1 MRKTLAGAGSCLLMA
16 VLLAHAGDDKPQ
28 TFRGEIGDT
37 QCALNVHSMTRSHAE
52 MLKSKKM
59 GGTPGACASYC
70 VQYLG
75 GDFVLSSK
83 NDVYRLDNQ
92 EKSASFRRTES
103 KNHRDAGIKTKTI
116 HIVGI
121 EPAPVNLKECFL
133 SCLCSRWGFFFFS
146 ASQIT

>member
-1 MRKTLAGAGSCLLMA
+1 MRKTLLGAGSCLLVA

-28 TFRGEIGDT
+28 IFHGEIGDT
-37 QCALNVHSMTRSHAE
+37 QCALNVHSMTRSHTE

-83 NDVYRLDNQ
+83 NEVYRLDNQ
-92 EKSASFRRTES
+92 EKVHLF
-103 KNHRDAGIKTKTI
+103 AGQKVKITGTLEPKSKTI
-116 HIVGI
+116 HILGI
-121 EPAPVNLKECFL
+121 EPA
-133 SCLCSRWGFFFFS
+133 
-146 ASQIT
+146 Q

>member
-1 MRKTLAGAGSCLLMA
+1 MRKILAGAGSCLLMA

-83 NDVYRLDNQ
+83 NDVFRLDNQ
-92 EKSASFRRTES
+92 EKVRLFAGQKVKITGTLES
-103 KNHRDAGIKTKTI
+103 KTKTI
-116 HIVGI
+116 HIAGI
-121 EPAPVNLKECFL
+121 EPAP
-133 SCLCSRWGFFFFS
+133 
-146 ASQIT
+146 

>member
-1 MRKTLAGAGSCLLMA
+1 MRKTVAWISSWLLAA
-16 VLLAHAGDDKPQ
+16 VLLAHAGDEKPQ
-28 TFRGEIGDT
+28 TFHGEIGDT

-83 NDVYRLDNQ
+83 NEVYRLDNQ
-92 EKSASFRRTES
+92 EKVRLFAGQKVKVTGTLES
-103 KNHRDAGIKTKTI
+103 KTKTI
-116 HIVGI
+116 HVVGI
-121 EPAPVNLKECFL
+121 EPAP
-133 SCLCSRWGFFFFS
+133 
-146 ASQIT
+146 

>member
-1 MRKTLAGAGSCLLMA
+1 MRKTWAGVGSGLLLS
-16 VLLAHAGDDKPQ
+16 VLLAHAGDAKPQ
-28 TFRGEIGDT
+28 IFRGEIGDT

-59 GGTPGACASYC
+59 GGTPGACATYC

-92 EKSASFRRTES
+92 EKVRLFAGQKVKIAGTLES
-103 KNHRDAGIKTKTI
+103 KSNTI
-116 HIVGI
+116 HIVDV
-121 EPAPVNLKECFL
+121 EPLP
-133 SCLCSRWGFFFFS
+133 
-146 ASQIT
+146 